1 MKRTVLVRIIATI
14 FLSVSVAHGAAQ
26 TQAELNAQARKDFA
40 KADVDLNKAYKEVV
54 AKLPPNE
61 KEKLKEAQRAWVASR
76 DAKGADAVKEAP
88 GYIAPSIRYGAM
100 MLFTRKRIA
109 ELNAMIGKESPPE
122 PSPTPQSTAR
132 PTPDPISPDK
142 RWEYKAATNDRGPQ
156 IVKAGTNDSAADL
169 SDACDIGSCG
179 DNARVLWAPDARR
192 IAFYWGQGRTLQTSF
207 YQLRDDRWAPVDPQ
221 PSDEISKRLEN
232 DIAAQLKRD
241 GKSEE
246 KLEKKGLYLRFIQM
260 DIKPDRWIDSHTAL
274 LYAGEGEMI
283 AERDDPGE
291 MSDGFGAN
299 FLFTLKFDDAGK
311 WKVVKTQRL
320 SEKEVRR
327 REQ

>member
-1 MKRTVLVRIIATI
+1 MSILTKLI
-14 FLSVSVAHGAAQ
+14 
-26 TQAELNAQARKDFA
+26 RKSWRNFR
-40 KADVDLNKAYKEVV
+40 
-54 AKLPPNE
+54 PNE
-61 KEKLKEAQRAWVASR
+61 KQKLREAQRAWLASR

-100 MLFTRKRIA
+100 TLFTRKRIA

-122 PSPTPQSTAR
+122 PSPTPLPKAP

-142 RWEYKAATNDRGPQ
+142 KWEYKAATKDRGPQ
-156 IVKAGTNDSAADL
+156 IVKAGPNDSAADL

-179 DNARVLWAPDARR
+179 DNASVLWAPDSRR

-241 GKSEE
+241 GKSKE
-246 KLEKKGLYLRFIQM
+246 KLEKKGSYLRFIQM
-260 DIKPDRWIDSHTAL
+260 DIKPDRWIDSKTAL
-274 LYAGEGEMI
+274 LYAGEGKMI
-283 AERDDPGE
+283 AERNDPGE
-291 MSDGFGAN
+291 MSDGFSAN
-299 FLFTLKFDDAGK
+299 FLFTLRFDNAGK